1 MLLMPVLTA
10 CTSQHKKE
18 PIEIVPVIIGLDDV
32 YFPAFPD
39 PEDNI
44 VPLDQ
49 DGNIVT
55 FTDEHIVKV
64 ELPFWYWNMIID
76 YVEETENAVTALY
89 AAHPP

>member
-1 MLLMPVLTA
+1 MDLR
-10 CTSQHKKE
+10 
-18 PIEIVPVIIGLDDV
+18 LDDV

-49 DGNIVT
+49 EGNIVAI
-55 FTDEHIVKV
+55 TDEHIVKV